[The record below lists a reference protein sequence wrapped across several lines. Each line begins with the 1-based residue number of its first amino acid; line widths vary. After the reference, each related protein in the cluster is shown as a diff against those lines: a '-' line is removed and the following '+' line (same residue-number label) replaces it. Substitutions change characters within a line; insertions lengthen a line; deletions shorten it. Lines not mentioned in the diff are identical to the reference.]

1 MSGASRQGSTG
12 SIKKAGSTE
21 SQLKLLWEDEEM
33 KTMISSALMLAL
45 TAGSTFAQ
53 DLLPVRIGAAGAVD
67 HAPVFVGVERGIF
80 AEHGLDAEVV
90 MYQSGVD
97 MVNGLLNGAQEVN
110 VMGSV
115 PYLTGLA
122 RGFPLVLIG
131 HLHGDPNRDAY
142 SDNQS
147 IIASSASGVDEGDI
161 SALAGKRIG
170 LPRGTGAE
178 AFLLGVMGSAGL
190 TADDVE
196 LVNVQPAELVTAL
209 NQGDVDAV
217 AIWQP
222 WAATALTQVDGA
234 TQVQAGGCPE
244 CFDPG
249 TILTTQPVIE
259 ENSETLERFMA
270 AFVESQAW
278 VRANTAAAAE
288 INMRWIQGVELETME
303 LALGSISLDP
313 RISTYTSEMY
323 QAKTLPF
330 LIELGR
336 IEENFDP
343 SYAIDTRFLSAAQ
356 ASSPDAFADVE
367 PIPADIQA
375 Y

>member
-1 MSGASRQGSTG
+1 M
-12 SIKKAGSTE
+12 K
-21 SQLKLLWEDEEM
+21 KLLAGA
-33 KTMISSALMLAL
+33 IALAL
-45 TAGSTFAQ
+45 TAGVATAQ
-53 DLLPVRIGAAGAVD
+53 DLLPLKIGAAGAVD

-115 PYLTGLA
+115 PYLSGLA

-147 IIASSASGVDEGDI
+147 IIASAGSGVGEGDI
-161 SALAGKRIG
+161 EALRGKRIG

-178 AFLLGVMGSAGL
+178 GFLLGVLGAAGMGEG
-190 TADDVE
+190 DVE
-196 LVNVQPAELVTAL
+196 LVNVPPAELVTAL

-222 WAATALTQVDGA
+222 WGATAVTQVEGA
-234 TQVQAGGCPE
+234 VLVQAGGCPG
-244 CFDPG
+244 CYDPG
-249 TILTTQPVIE
+249 TILTTQSVVADNP
-259 ENSETLERFMA
+259 ETLERFMA
-270 AFVESQAW
+270 AFAESQAW
-278 VRANTAAAAE
+278 VRANNDAAAE
-288 INMRWIQGVELETME
+288 INMRWIQGVELETMA
-303 LALGSISLDP
+303 LALGSVSLDP

-330 LIELGR
+330 LMGLGR
-336 IEENFDP
+336 IDEVFDP
-343 SYAIDTRFLSAAQ
+343 SDAINTQFLAAAE
-356 ASSPDAFADVE
+356 ASNPEAFSDLV
-367 PIPADIQA
+367 PIPAERKA

>member
-1 MSGASRQGSTG
+1 MKKLIAS
-12 SIKKAGSTE
+12 AFA
-21 SQLKLLWEDEEM
+21 LALAA
-33 KTMISSALMLAL
+33 SSAV
-45 TAGSTFAQ
+45 AQ
-53 DLLPVRIGAAGAVD
+53 DLLPIRIGAAGAVD
-67 HAPVFVGVERGIF
+67 HAPVFAGVERGIF

-97 MVNGLLNGAQEVN
+97 MVNGLVNGAQEVN

-147 IIASSASGVDEGDI
+147 IIASAASGVGAGDI
-161 SALAGKRIG
+161 PALAGRRIG

-178 AFLLGVMGSAGL
+178 GFLLGVLGSAGL
-190 TADDVE
+190 SEDDVE
-196 LVNVQPAELVTAL
+196 LINVPPAELVTAL

-222 WAATALTQVDGA
+222 WGATAMTQVDGA
-234 TQVQAGGCPE
+234 VLVQAGGCPQ
-244 CFDPG
+244 CYDPG
-249 TILTTQPVIE
+249 TILTTQQVVGDSP
-259 ENSETLERFMA
+259 ETLERFMA
-270 AFVESQAW
+270 AFAESQAW
-278 VRANTAAAAE
+278 VRANTEAAAE
-288 INMRWIQGVELETME
+288 INMRWIQGVELETMV
-303 LALGSISLDP
+303 LALGSVSLDP
-313 RISTYTSEMY
+313 RISTYTAEMY

-330 LIELGR
+330 LIGLGR
-336 IEENFDP
+336 VDAVFDP
-343 SYAIDTRFLSAAQ
+343 TDAIDTRFLAAAE
-356 ASSPDAFADVE
+356 ASNPDAFADLESV
-367 PIPADIQA
+367 PAERRA